1 MSRLNTIRNHS
12 NPLKFIIS
20 KILIRTKLCKLFTIT
35 QDHYV
40 LKFHPTA
47 LARDKWI
54 DPNYRHAAEDN
65 FFLDYVKKNDTVID
79 VGANIGTVTLL
90 LANIVGKNGRVYSVE
105 PHPTIYKYLL
115 ENINLNNFQNITTFN
130 YALGE
135 NIAQVNFSDF
145 QSDGQNRIVNLNSKL
160 NIKMEKIDN
169 LSIKENSIDLLKIDT
184 MGYEK
189 FVLFGANSLLKK
201 CKVVQF
207 PIGGSYHKLSN
218 YYGYDFKEILD
229 FLRKNNFKLYSYDQ
243 EKRLSEIMNYEI
255 PTKGDLLAIA
265 DINDF
270 IKRTGYHQ

>member
-1 MSRLNTIRNHS
+1 MNE
-12 NPLKFIIS
+12 K
-20 KILIRTKLCKLFTIT
+20 
-35 QDHYV
+35 
-40 LKFHPTA
+40 
-47 LARDKWI
+47 
-54 DPNYRHAAEDN
+54 
-65 FFLDYVKKNDTVID
+65 
-79 VGANIGTVTLL
+79 
-90 LANIVGKNGRVYSVE
+90 
-105 PHPTIYKYLL
+105 
-115 ENINLNNFQNITTFN
+115 NITTFN
-130 YALGE
+130 YELGE
-135 NIAQVNFSDF
+135 NITQVNFSDF

-243 EKRLSEIMNYEI
+243 EKRLSEIVNYEI

-270 IKRTGYHQ
+270 IKRTDYHQ